1 MSLNVFSTSVCLIWT
16 LARTRTLANYLF
28 INVVTVNISCIK
40 WNDKV
45 TKWSLWYWS
54 LWYYGGRY
62 ENIQNF
68 QSLFGLVVFFIIILL
83 QVSEFLNCGYYG
95 RTCENT
101 KKKIQSLHGLVF
113 FSFVIILQVSEF
125 VTLLQVFTPPLYI
138 ICFAYFICRTSLCSH
153 DVFLIFM
160 IIGSIS
166 EAYFWSYLL
175 FWLIVSVTCWPV
187 IKLWAIH

>member
-101 KKKIQSLHGLVF
+101 KKKNSVLAWSCIFFLCNYIASIWIRNFVASLHSSSV
-113 FSFVIILQVSEF
+113 
-125 VTLLQVFTPPLYI
+125 
-138 ICFAYFICRTSLCSH
+138 H
-153 DVFLIFM
+153 
-160 IIGSIS
+160 
-166 EAYFWSYLL
+166 YLL
-175 FWLIVSVTCWPV
+175 CIFHLQNFS
-187 IKLWAIH
+187 L